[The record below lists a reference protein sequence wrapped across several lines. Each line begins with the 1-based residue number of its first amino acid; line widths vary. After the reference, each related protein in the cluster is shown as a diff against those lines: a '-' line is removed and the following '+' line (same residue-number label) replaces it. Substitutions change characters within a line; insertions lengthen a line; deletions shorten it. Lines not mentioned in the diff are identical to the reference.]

1 MDFHALGGFAV
12 RRIGPTISTMVV
24 ATIICVASV
33 PPAEAFDMDCKVILC
48 LAGGFP
54 SGCGDAKSY
63 MLDRIRD
70 RKPPIGTCSTEDVEA
85 SEYSVPVRMFTRDYP
100 RRCLNSIWVQ
110 EGQGDSGYQCRSW
123 SVGRTDG
130 IIGITTPDENGL
142 DYSNEFVWYTRLHER
157 NDK

>member
-1 MDFHALGGFAV
+1 MKRF
-12 RRIGPTISTMVV
+12 GPTTPAIAV
-24 ATIICVASV
+24 ALVAAAFS

-70 RKPPIGTCSTEDVEA
+70 RKPPFGTCSTEDAEA
-85 SEYSVPVRMFTRDYP
+85 SEYSVPVRMFTREYP
-100 RRCLNSIWVQ
+100 RRCLDSRWVQ

-123 SVGRTDG
+123 SLGRTDG
-130 IIGITTPDENGL
+130 VIGITIPDETGP
-142 DYSNEFVWYTRLHER
+142 DYSNEFVWYTRLHELS
-157 NDK
+157 DK